1 MRSLFRR
8 LLLAAL
14 AFLAPGVAAAKPPQ
28 RPANF
33 ATALP
38 FRLDAGRILVEAT
51 FQTPEGSTRK
61 ALAWFN
67 MGMKAPILTRT
78 LYSELGVGEGRPLK
92 LVVGDLTLEASAD
105 SVSDKGDGADIFAFP
120 QYFGPYRVEAM
131 LPASLF
137 LAHRLTLD
145 YKNRRI
151 VVDADRGKTPSGGVA
166 VPIELNPDTGL
177 ASVKAEVDDRS
188 YAFVI
193 DAGSGY
199 SWMRGDALE
208 SWLAAHPDWRKARG
222 AIGAAN
228 YNMLDLPL
236 DLNFEK
242 QGTIARLPA
251 LRVGALEVRD
261 VGVLG
266 SARGGFVDSVAGDY
280 FWDNWQKGAAEPVAG
295 WLGPNVLQRYEIT
308 LDYPARLSYWRE
320 VATADAHDLDS
331 IGVTL
336 VRRGERY
343 FISNLVDAPQQA
355 RTEGVAV
362 GDELLAVDGVAA
374 SGAARGALIVAL
386 HGKPGERRRLTLSRD
401 GATREVELPVLD
413 MR

>member
-1 MRSLFRR
+1 MQDFLGR

-14 AFLAPGVAAAKPPQ
+14 ALILPGAVVAKPPL
-28 RPANF
+28 RSANS
-33 ATALP
+33 ALALP
-38 FRLDAGRILVEAT
+38 FELDAGRILVEAT
-51 FQTPEGSTRK
+51 FRTPEGGARK

-67 MGMKAPILTRT
+67 MGMKAPILAKA
-78 LYSELGVGEGRPLK
+78 LYGELGIGEGQSLK
-92 LVVGDLTLEASAD
+92 LAVGDLVLEAPAE

-120 QYFGPYRVEAM
+120 QYFGPFKVEAM

-145 YKNRRI
+145 YRNRQLVI
-151 VVDADRGKTPSGGVA
+151 DADGRKTPAGVA
-166 VPIELNPDTGL
+166 VPIDLNPDSGL
-177 ASVKAEVDDRS
+177 ASVEAEIDGRS

-199 SWMRGDALE
+199 SWMRGETLQP
-208 SWLAAHPDWRKARG
+208 WLVAHPEWRKAEG

-236 DLNFEK
+236 GLEFEK
-242 QGTIARLPA
+242 RGTIARLPA
-251 LRVGALEVRD
+251 LRLGALEVKD

-266 SARGGFVDSVAGDY
+266 SAHGGLVDAFVGNY
-280 FWDNWQKGAAEPVAG
+280 FWDNWQKAAASPVVG
-295 WLGPNVLQRYEIT
+295 WFGPNVLRRYALT
-308 LDYPARLSYWRE
+308 LDYPARRSYWRE
-320 VATADAHDLDS
+320 VADADAHDLDS

-343 FISNLVDAPQQA
+343 FVGGLVDTPA
-355 RTEGVAV
+355 RLRAEGVAV
-362 GDELLAVDGVAA
+362 GDELLAVDGMRAT
-374 SGAARGALIVAL
+374 GAARGALIAAL
-386 HGKPGERRRLTLSRD
+386 HGKPGERRRLLLSRD
-401 GATREVELPVLD
+401 GSSREVELPIMD